1 MADDPETEQLLRRAG
16 TGDPTARGE
25 LWQRYRTRLRRMI
38 ALRLDSRLS
47 ARVDPSDVLQETL
60 AVADRRL
67 PEYLRDRPVP
77 LYPWLRQLACDQL
90 AALGRK
96 HIRAG
101 SRSVTREE
109 PAPLTDASVQDL
121 AERLF
126 ARGSHPSARLQRH
139 ERQARVRAALGRL
152 TERDRDV
159 LVLRHLEQLATPEIA
174 AILDISEAAVHSR
187 HLRALR
193 HLRDLLGPEFAE
205 DMG

>member
-1 MADDPETEQLLRRAG
+1 MADDPHTDELLRRAG
-16 TGDPTARGE
+16 TGDLIARDE
-25 LWQRYRTRLRRMI
+25 LWRRYRARLRRMI

-67 PEYLRDRPVP
+67 PAYLRDRPLP

-90 AALGRK
+90 ASLGRK
-96 HIRAG
+96 HVRAG
-101 SRSVTREE
+101 SRTVTREE
-109 PAPLTDASVQDL
+109 PAPLTDASAEEL

-126 ARGSHPSARLQRH
+126 ARGSHPCARLLRH

-193 HLRDLLGPEFAE
+193 RLRDLLGPEFAE